1 MAQQSKAQLAATN
14 QSNFPNNNTGFIT
27 PTRLREFNTDIIDSM
42 VDENSYN
49 IDSASIV
56 SHIDT
61 LQSEVDA
68 LVLSGSGVVIQEEG
82 SIEGTATTLNFVGAT
97 VTASVAA
104 GVATINVNAS
114 AVDLSALNSF
124 TASAN
129 QKLL

>member
-61 LQSEVDA
+61 LQSEV
-68 LVLSGSGVVIQEEG
+68 
-82 SIEGTATTLNFVGAT
+82 SISTFR
-97 VTASVAA
+97 
-104 GVATINVNAS
+104 
-114 AVDLSALNSF
+114 
-124 TASAN
+124 
-129 QKLL
+129 